1 MRIKLKMKM
10 ASMAYSLFSH
20 LLLIIII
27 IAGAVVVVAVVYVC
41 VIALGGL
48 RAIEKII

>member
-1 MRIKLKMKM
+1 M

-27 IAGAVVVVAVVYVC
+27 ADAVVVVVAVVYVY

>member
-1 MRIKLKMKM
+1 M

-27 IAGAVVVVAVVYVC
+27 IAGAVVVVVVVVYVY